1 MEKTDE
7 YLAVG
12 ELPSFAVAKKR
23 LFRIV
28 AVTDEFR
35 KLHSQIVST
44 LLRNISNQNARLNGV
59 NAENLNTSDFERLP
73 S

>member
-7 YLAVG
+7 YLAVR
-12 ELPSFAVAKKR
+12 ELDSFAVAKKR

-44 LLRNISNQNARLNGV
+44 LLRNISNRNARLNGV
-59 NAENLNTSDFERLP
+59 NAKNLNTSDFERLP